1 MIISIVA
8 DIAGGTSTP
17 TYNEGMTSQ
26 YRSNVIFRAV
36 RDEKGV
42 RQPINPDEL
51 ERFKE
56 SLKRVEAVRQACE
69 QGSAS
74 GAKVKGAEVSV
85 NVYDEFQELTK
96 AMGRRK
102 HELPI
107 QIGIHK
113 GYDSLED
120 IAGLAVWITENA
132 EAIDKWLL
140 GEFDKLM
147 AGDDT
152 IGDEDWEWEFNRM
165 LWRQDLELLA

>member
-42 RQPINPDEL
+42 RQPISPDDL
-51 ERFKE
+51 ECFKE
-56 SLKRVEAVRQACE
+56 SLKRLEAVRQACE

-74 GAKVKGAEVSV
+74 GAKVKGAEVSI
-85 NVYDEFQELTK
+85 NVSDEFQELAE
-96 AMGRRK
+96 AMNYRK
-102 HELPI
+102 FELPI

-120 IAGLAVWITENA
+120 IAGLAVWIADNA
-132 EAIDKWLL
+132 EAVDKWLL
-140 GEFDKLM
+140 GEIDK
-147 AGDDT
+147 ARNGDET
-152 IGDEDWEWEFNRM
+152 IGNEDWEWEFSRM
-165 LWRQDLELLA
+165 LWRQNLELLA